1 MNNKEILQKILRSP
15 NIQVDP
21 NIISPKEIEKLI
33 TYLIDSITKGVEGDV
48 VELGCYVGESSKFLM
63 RTILELSSDKNLYVY
78 DSFEGLP
85 VLSEHEENSGWK
97 PGTLKTNQNVLINNF
112 LQNELPLPIVHK
124 GWFNEIPEH
133 KLPKKISFAF
143 LDGDFYQSIYS
154 SLEKVY
160 DLVEDGGYILFH
172 DYERPDL
179 PGVKNAIN
187 DFFKNRNISFDVKK
201 LFNNLGGIQKNKKIE
216 LIDYNQGGETIT
228 LVTGLWDIKRDEL
241 SEGWSRPYNEH
252 YITKFKQLLK
262 TPHNLIVFGDKELEK
277 IVRENREEF
286 NTQFIYRD
294 LNWFKNNDYFEKIQK
309 IRNSSDWSNLAGWLT
324 DSTQARLEMYN
335 PLVMSKMF
343 LLHDAKVLDR
353 FSSTY
358 MYWIDAGI
366 TNTVSTDYFLDESI
380 IYKVPKKLKKFMF
393 VCFPYEANNE
403 IHGFKYD
410 AINRYSQNKV
420 NKVARGG
427 FFGGNVDLISE
438 VNSLYYRL
446 LVETLN
452 EGLMG
457 TEESIFTIMTYR
469 FNKIIEYSE
478 IESNGLIY
486 KFFEDL
492 KNDLIEVKT
501 ETTTSFSPTQKIIKD
516 LKVGL
521 YVLTFNSPKQF
532 KTLIDSMIQYDS
544 DFINKPEKYLLDN
557 STDKTTKSEYD
568 KLCED
573 YNFTYITKGENIG
586 ICGGRQYIAEHFDKT
601 NLDAY
606 YFFEDDMFFYPKEN
620 EKCRNGFGRMVK
632 NLFEKSNNIL
642 SMNGFDFLKLNFS
655 EFYGDNTTQWAW
667 YNVPQ
672 VTREKFWP
680 NYSQL
685 PKMGLD
691 PNAPKTKFNNI
702 MCYQDVSYADGE
714 IYYCNWPQI
723 VSREGNKKMF
733 LDTTWAYPHEQTW
746 MSHMYQLTKEEKLKP
761 AILLLTPTEHNRFDH
776 YERELRKES

>member
-1 MNNKEILQKILRSP
+1 MNKQELLNKILKSP
-15 NIQVDP
+15 NKQVDAG
-21 NIISPKEIEKLI
+21 IIDIKEIEKLV
-33 TYLIDSITKGVEGDV
+33 TYLIDVIDNNVDGDI

-63 RTILELSSDKNLYVY
+63 RTISETNSNKNLYLY

-85 VLSEHEENSGWK
+85 NLSEYEHNTGWK
-97 PGTLKTNQNVLINNF
+97 SGTLKTNENVLINNF
-112 LQNELPLPIVHK
+112 LQNELPIPIIHK

-160 DLVEDGGYILFH
+160 DLVEDGGYIIFH
-172 DYERPDL
+172 DYERVDL
-179 PGVKNAIN
+179 PGVKKAIE
-187 DFFKNRNISFDVKK
+187 DFFKKRGIDYNIKK
-201 LFNNLGGIQKNKKIE
+201 LFNNLGGIQKNKKIQ
-216 LIDYNQGGETIT
+216 LLNYNEGKENIT

-241 SEGWSRPYNEH
+241 TDGWARPFNEH
-252 YITKFKQLLK
+252 YVTKFKELLK
-262 TPHNLIVFGDKELEK
+262 TPYNLIVFGDKEIEK
-277 IVRENREEF
+277 IVKEVRSDF

-294 LNWFKNNDYFEKIQK
+294 LNWFKNNDYYEIIQK
-309 IRNSSDWSNLAGWLT
+309 IRKDPKWYELSGWLS
-324 DSTQARLEMYN
+324 DSTQAKLEMYN

-343 LLHDAKVLDR
+343 LLHDAKILDK
-353 FSSTY
+353 FASNY

-366 TNTVSTDYFLDESI
+366 TNTVPVNYFLDEELLNQ
-380 IYKVPKKLKKFMF
+380 VPKLFKKFMF
-393 VCFPYEANNE
+393 ICFPYEANNE

-410 AINRYSQNKV
+410 AINRYSKNKV

-427 FFGGNVDLISE
+427 FFGGNIESIVE
-438 VNSLYYRL
+438 ANSLYYRL
-446 LVETLN
+446 MDETLN

-469 FNKIIEYSE
+469 FNKLIQFSE
-478 IESNGLIY
+478 IDGNGLIY

-492 KNDLIEVKT
+492 QNNTLEVKT
-501 ETTTSFSPTQKIIKD
+501 EEITDFSPSKIVNKITN
-516 LKVGL
+516 VGL
-521 YVLTFNSPKQF
+521 YVLTFNSPSQF

-557 STDKTTKSEYD
+557 STDKSTKPEYD
-568 KLCED
+568 KLCEE
-573 YNFTYITKGENIG
+573 YNFTYISKGENLG
-586 ICGGRQYIAEHFDKT
+586 ICGGRQYIAEHFSKT

-620 EKCRNGFGRMVK
+620 EKCRNGFNRMIK
-632 NLFEKSNNIL
+632 NLFNKSNDIL

-672 VTREKFWP
+672 PTREKYWP
-680 NYSQL
+680 NYNQL

-702 MCYQDVSYADGE
+702 TCYQDVPYADGE
-714 IYYCNWPQI
+714 IYYCNWPQL
-723 VSREGNKKMF
+723 VSKEGNKKMF

-746 MSHMYQLTKEEKLKP
+746 MSHMFQITKEGKLNP
-761 AILLLTPTEHNRFDH
+761 GILLLTPTEHNRFDH

>member
-1 MNNKEILQKILRSP
+1 MNNNEILKKILRS
-15 NIQVDP
+15 NNNQIDA
-21 NIISPKEIEKLI
+21 NIISSKEIEKLL
-33 TYLIDSITKGVEGDV
+33 TYLIDSINNEIDGDI

-63 RTILELSSDKNLYVY
+63 RTILEFGSNKNLYVY

-85 VLSEHEENSGWK
+85 LLSEHEKNSGWK
-97 PGTLKTNQNVLINNF
+97 PGTLKTTQNILINNF
-112 LQNELPLPIVHK
+112 LQNDLPLPIIHK

-154 SLEKVY
+154 SLEKIY
-160 DLVEDGGYILFH
+160 DLVEDGGYIIFH

-187 DFFKNRNISFDVKK
+187 DFFKSRNIDVTVKK

-216 LIDYNQGGETIT
+216 LINFSENDETIT

-252 YITKFKQLLK
+252 YISKFKELLK
-262 TPHNLIVFGDKELEK
+262 TPFNLIIFGDKELEK
-277 IVRENREEF
+277 IVKEHRNDY

-294 LNWFKNNDYFEKIQK
+294 LNWFKNNDYFGKIQD
-309 IRNSSDWSNLAGWLT
+309 IRKNPEWFNLAGWLK
-324 DSTQARLEMYN
+324 DSTQAGLEMYN

-343 LLHDAKVLDR
+343 LLHDAKVLDK
-353 FSSTY
+353 FNSHFI
-358 MYWIDAGI
+358 YWVDAGI
-366 TNTVSTDYFLDESI
+366 TNTVGLNYFTEDNI
-380 IYKVPKKLKKFMF
+380 INKIPKKLKKFMF
-393 VCFPYEANNE
+393 ICFPYEANNE
-403 IHGFKYD
+403 VHGFKFD
-410 AINRYSQNKV
+410 AINRFSQNKV
-420 NKVARGG
+420 DKVARGG
-427 FFGGNVDLISE
+427 FFGGNVELISE

-446 LVETLN
+446 LIDTLN

-457 TEESIFTIMTYR
+457 TEESIFTIMTYKYG
-469 FNKIIEYSE
+469 KIIEFVE

-492 KNDLIEVKT
+492 KNDLVDVKT
-501 ETTTSFSPTQKIIKD
+501 EKLNTVTLGNRTSKD
-516 LKVGL
+516 IKVGL

-532 KTLIDSMIQYDS
+532 KTLIDSMNQYDS

-557 STDKTTKSEYD
+557 STDKSTKSEYD
-568 KLCED
+568 KLCDEF
-573 YNFTYITKGENIG
+573 NFTYLSKGENLG

-632 NLFEKSNNIL
+632 NLFIKSNDIL
-642 SMNGFDFLKLNFS
+642 SMNSFDFLKLNFS

-672 VTREKFWP
+672 STREKFWP
-680 NYSQL
+680 EYSQL

-702 MCYQDVSYADGE
+702 KCYQDVPYADGE

-723 VSREGNKKMF
+723 VSRSGNKKMF

-746 MSHMYQLTKEEKLKP
+746 MSHMYQILKEGKLNP
-761 AILLLTPTEHNRFDH
+761 AILLLTPTEHDRFDH
-776 YERELRKES
+776 YSRDLRKES